1 VSHTPLSASHLALL
15 KVMIAVA
22 NACDQGSDHSGQG
35 RLPKTVAQ
43 GLAGYFFPG
52 HRGQQLR
59 HLRLQGFLEEP
70 DIHTI
75 AITDKPLPSTVY
87 GQSARPL
94 NQDIIMGIVETSL
107 ADSSWTF
114 HRDRLWSSVVT
125 SPVKRIEPNSQRQ
138 NSERRL
144 VTTTST
150 PVLPTETSGAI
161 EPPRLIWTD
170 IVRALSVLLLLE
182 KDFGEVPQWCASI
195 AVNKIWDQRGP
206 RMLSQLRKY
215 GFVSIS
221 RPGGHPLLHC
231 KVTDKG
237 KVWMNVPVPISDSVL
252 QDIKI
257 AIRKR
262 QGRRV

>member
-1 VSHTPLSASHLALL
+1 MSHIPLSASHLALL

-22 NACDQGSDHSGQG
+22 NACDQDSDHSGQG

-75 AITDKPLPSTVY
+75 VITNKPLPSRSY

-107 ADSSWTF
+107 TDSSWTF

-125 SPVKRIEPNSQRQ
+125 SPVKRARSNKESI
-138 NSERRL
+138 
-144 VTTTST
+144 TTTSVS
-150 PVLPTETSGAI
+150 VLPTETSGTI

-182 KDFGEVPQWCASI
+182 KDFEEVPHWCANL
-195 AVNKIWDQRGP
+195 AVNKVWNQRGP
-206 RMLSQLRKY
+206 RMLSQLSKY
-215 GFVSIS
+215 GFVSIYKPVGYPTL
-221 RPGGHPLLHC
+221 RC
-231 KVTDKG
+231 KVTDAG
-237 KVWMNVPVPISDSVL
+237 RTWMGPPVPISEHEL
-252 QDIKI
+252 QDIKT

-262 QGRRV
+262 QGRHV